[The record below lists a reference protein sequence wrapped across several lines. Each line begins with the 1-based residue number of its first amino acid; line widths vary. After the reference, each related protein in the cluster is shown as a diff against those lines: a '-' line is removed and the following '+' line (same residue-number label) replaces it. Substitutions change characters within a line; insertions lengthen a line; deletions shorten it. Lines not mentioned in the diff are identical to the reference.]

1 MAHIALKHAYHTLH
15 RLILALLLASCA
27 MALPVVAQDRL
38 TALAGNGSVMLRSPA
53 GETLV
58 SINPDR
64 PLVPASLLKIPLAH
78 VALSLLGED
87 FRFQTHFY
95 RNASG
100 DLLIRG
106 LGDPFLVSEDIAL
119 IADTLARQGLQQV
132 RRVMM
137 DDTAFEP
144 NPDLPVE
151 TGSNQ
156 PYAAR
161 TSALAVNFNTVN
173 LAWAA
178 DGSLVSG
185 EPQTPL
191 TSFAHELAQSLS
203 PGEPQRINL
212 GENPQAGLRQGQQ
225 LFIHFLAESGI
236 DVSDDNFY
244 AEELASGWSLFYA
257 HESSRTLSDILDGLL
272 RYSNNFIANQL
283 FLTLGA
289 QQNGYPVSVTTAR
302 LVLQQQLAKLYGEN
316 FGTDSATL
324 LMIEGSGLSRSQLST
339 ATSMMHILD
348 VFKPYAQLLPDI
360 DGVLRKSGTL
370 TGVYNFAGYIRGTD
384 GLYPFVIMTNQSN
397 NNRAEILRI
406 LRTRI

>member
-1 MAHIALKHAYHTLH
+1 
-15 RLILALLLASCA
+15 
-27 MALPVVAQDRL
+27 
-38 TALAGNGSVMLRSPA
+38 MLRSPA